1 MCFIYVNFQLG
12 ASCRNCL
19 LCFPLVAY
27 HLILWVHHMMKVRMR
42 LVLSRYIPMLKKLN
56 SNGLSL
62 LFHWF
67 AVDDSEL
74 SLVLQ
79 IPSSWKPA
87 LEDLSTLQIFFDYYA
102 MNQTFSKE
110 VCLLVFFCGR
120 VNALFELFKL
130 VCYFVSVLLF
140 VWFFLV
146 PNRLNYLHYYGL
158 VVFLFFSCR
167 EKYF

>member
-1 MCFIYVNFQLG
+1 
-12 ASCRNCL
+12 
-19 LCFPLVAY
+19 
-27 HLILWVHHMMKVRMR
+27 
-42 LVLSRYIPMLKKLN
+42 MLKKLN

-140 VWFFLV
+140 V
-146 PNRLNYLHYYGL
+146 
-158 VVFLFFSCR
+158 
-167 EKYF
+167 